1 MSLLSEAQLETA
13 YRVAGYLVLYHTCS
27 DKLLEHQPMLS
38 SLYNTADAKW
48 REGAFRPHILPLVGN
63 QLPAVHFSK
72 LISWLDKKNPSELLQ
87 VQCQCWTALQ
97 VIKSEELVPMGIT
110 GHQIKAAAHHI
121 AAQEYLKRHALTS
134 LGAESRLDP
143 VAELQVVPSLT
154 PYGVNL
160 PLLPPPDASLIGR
173 TIQYRDRNLCMR
185 DQITKCFVND
195 VGSSELRGI
204 FYEVI
209 FNDVEVLTI
218 SEEEMMDI
226 LSRETH
232 SVDELDSFRNLHL
245 TF

>member
-1 MSLLSEAQLETA
+1 M
-13 YRVAGYLVLYHTCS
+13 
-27 DKLLEHQPMLS
+27 
-38 SLYNTADAKW
+38 
-48 REGAFRPHILPLVGN
+48 
-63 QLPAVHFSK
+63 
-72 LISWLDKKNPSELLQ
+72 
-87 VQCQCWTALQ
+87 
-97 VIKSEELVPMGIT
+97 
-110 GHQIKAAAHHI
+110 
-121 AAQEYLKRHALTS
+121 TS

-143 VAELQVVPSLT
+143 VVELQVVPSLT